1 MVEITEC
8 KKRVREMLRD
18 FGYKKIAMS
27 EHKFEMSKVYFTYKG
42 VIHIHVNEKLSF
54 HFGEDKIMGCSA
66 HICADGTDCGTHH
79 KIAEE
84 IFKKMLTGN
93 SSPNE
98 VCDYICS
105 L

>member
-1 MVEITEC
+1 MKSITEC

-18 FGYKKIAMS
+18 YGYKKITIS
-27 EHKFEMSKVYFTYKG
+27 EHKRGVMKVWYLYDG
-42 VIHIHVNEKLSF
+42 EIHIQVNDELSF

-79 KIAEE
+79 QIAEE
-84 IFKKMLTGN
+84 IFKKMLTGESSETEVRNYIN
-93 SSPNE
+93 S
-98 VCDYICS
+98 